1 MHRMQKT
8 GREGLALTSVA
19 AWLRLVII
27 VIAGSAADL
36 WTKAWAQQRF
46 EFAGRYGDA
55 QGAPAPDIPFIDLI
69 WQQNRGAVFGVGQN
83 QTAFLIIFTFAAIAL
98 LVWLYAQSRRRG
110 YMLQIILA
118 LIAAGALGNLYDRIN
133 YGHVRDFLQFNITA
147 GWASWGGPEGLIWP
161 WVFNIADVWISIGV
175 VGLAILAFAGVPIT
189 GEKPQKKPSSAD
201 AAGTGGAGDA
211 GDSGGKGKKPANR
224 NGGKK
229 SGHKSNSADS
239 PPAAPGKAS

>member
-98 LVWLYAQSRRRG
+98 LVWLYAQSRRRA

-133 YGHVRDFLQFNITA
+133 YGHVRDFLQFNVTA
-147 GWASWGGPEGLIWP
+147 GWASWGGPEGLLWP

-175 VGLAILAFAGVPIT
+175 VGLAILAFAGVPIM
-189 GEKPQKKPSSAD
+189 GEKSHKKKSSD
-201 AAGTGGAGDA
+201 DSDD
-211 GDSGGKGKKPANR
+211 DSGGKGKKNANR

-229 SGHKSNSADS
+229 SGNKADSADS
-239 PPAAPGKAS
+239 PPDASGKAS